1 MNFLKLFFQCSLRLC
16 VFAVIIIVFLS
27 GTNPV
32 IAQTNAATGLPFL
45 KLGVGARSIAMGEAY
60 TAIAEDASSMF
71 YNPGALA
78 FSPSDEILLMHK
90 QWIVQTTSEYL
101 GSVIHSGDII
111 FGIGLNSTGV
121 SGIEIREKPGPAEG
135 TFSQQNAAINGTVSY
150 RIGSTFGIGASAKFL
165 YEKIYVD
172 EASGTAFDLGA
183 FYRMNSFLDLGASL
197 SNLGSMNALRYEA
210 TSLPTMLRL
219 GGAFHDNLSDEIAT
233 VTDADVVK
241 VFNDNGTRIHLGGE
255 ASYDNT
261 FALRAGYQFG
271 YDEKGFS
278 AGFGVHYAPIQ
289 FDYAYVP
296 FKNNIGTTHTFSL
309 IFRF

>member
-1 MNFLKLFFQCSLRLC
+1 MMKKLLILFFTGSS
-16 VFAVIIIVFLS
+16 FAF
-27 GTNPV
+27 
-32 IAQTNAATGLPFL
+32 AQTNAETGLQFL

-60 TAIAEDASSMF
+60 TAIAGDASSMF

-101 GSVIHSGDII
+101 GSVIHSGDVV

-150 RIGSTFGIGASAKFL
+150 RVDSTFGIGASAKFL

-183 FYRMNSFLDLGASL
+183 FYRMNSFLDFGASL
-197 SNLGSMNALRYEA
+197 SNVGSMNALRYEA

-219 GGAFHDNLSDEIAT
+219 GGAFHNNLTNEISA
-233 VTDADVVK
+233 VVGADGVK
-241 VFNDNGTRIHLGGE
+241 VFKDNGVRIHFGGE

-296 FKNNIGTTHTFSL
+296 FKDNIGTTHTFSL